1 MDSISID
8 RKAQAPP
15 ASADPFDFSDF
26 GSRASG
32 DGSRSQIQP
41 RPGAANGGFDP
52 FEGRAPAA
60 TTAAVVEAFTDSPGA
75 ASMPTFEVAGPPLR
89 LFASAFG
96 VAVIG
101 LVLGMLTFFDALRNS
116 SALVALI
123 GWFMAGPAAIGV
135 LAWCSRLDTR
145 RRLSAVYSAPAWL
158 RHAYW
163 VVLATCAAGIGMG
176 AWQLA
181 LWAGRF

>member
-8 RKAQAPP
+8 RTASAPP
-15 ASADPFDFSDF
+15 ASSDPFDFSDF

-32 DGSRSQIQP
+32 DPIRSAIQP
-41 RPGAANGGFDP
+41 QPDVASGGFDP
-52 FEGRAPAA
+52 FAGQAPAA
-60 TTAAVVEAFTDSPGA
+60 TATADMGTFTGFQSA
-75 ASMPTFEVAGPPLR
+75 APVTAFEVAGPPLR
-89 LFASAFG
+89 LFAVAFA
-96 VAVIG
+96 VAV
-101 LVLGMLTFFDALRNS
+101 LGTTLTLLTLSGAQDNS
-116 SALVALI
+116 SAVLAFI
-123 GWFMAGPAAIGV
+123 GWLLAGPAAIGV

-158 RHAYW
+158 RPVYW
-163 VVLATCAAGIGMG
+163 VVLATCAAGIGTG